1 MLGLGPIGD
10 FFAHP
15 LARAMVWLAL
25 IILMLAGAIQLFRRM
40 RMSVTDEAESSSE
53 ILTNFREMHAEG
65 RLSDE
70 EYRHIKR
77 RLIEKLQTE
86 ISENDDSG

>member
-1 MLGLGPIGD
+1 MVGMGLIGD

-15 LARAMVWLAL
+15 LARAMVWLAV
-25 IILMLAGAIQLFRRM
+25 IILLLSGAIQLFRRM
-40 RMSVTDEAESSSE
+40 RTRVTGEVETSSE

-70 EYRHIKR
+70 EYTHSKR
-77 RLIEKLQTE
+77 RLIDRLQTE
-86 ISENDDSG
+86 ISDNDHSG